1 MLSGLFRVE
10 FGLGSQ
16 RHNVVSSLH
25 PGLSGEEKVPRDCFK
40 FRSTAG
46 LLLSGGGDVEHGFCL
61 YPLEMTDKAGSW
73 VQAASEDGLSV
84 SSSFAAFKLE

>member
-1 MLSGLFRVE
+1 MGKS
-10 FGLGSQ
+10 
-16 RHNVVSSLH
+16 
-25 PGLSGEEKVPRDCFK
+25 FK

-46 LLLSGGGDVEHGFCL
+46 LLLSGGGDVEHCFCL

-84 SSSFAAFKLE
+84 PFSFSAFKLE